1 MSAVIYKGEIPC
13 DKFKFLLPNLKLNG
27 SDIKTLM
34 GQLVIEAATK
44 KDSYE
49 LAKKANIHV
58 VKDPKNCC
66 YKITVCLP

>member
-1 MSAVIYKGEIPC
+1 MSALIYKGEISFE
-13 DKFKFLLPNLKLNG
+13 KFKFLLPNLKMND

-44 KDSYE
+44 KGSYE

-66 YKITVCLP
+66 YRITVCLP